1 MYLFIYFQLQT
12 ISFSYSIQIIPYKT
26 VYDLISFIIAFSNN
40 RYYPNNNNNS
50 INQKIYQ
57 CCNRIPRIGN
67 KTNEKMLD
75 NCKSIYNLNN
85 MKKEELSRIVDK
97 NKAENYYDFLH
108 TTITYLFI
116 GFYKKKFRNILLIL
130 EFLYSFFQFLNLLFL
145 NQILQFFHMLIYLYF

>member
-1 MYLFIYFQLQT
+1 
-12 ISFSYSIQIIPYKT
+12 
-26 VYDLISFIIAFSNN
+26 
-40 RYYPNNNNNS
+40 
-50 INQKIYQ
+50 
-57 CCNRIPRIGN
+57 
-67 KTNEKMLD
+67 MLD